1 MDMLA
6 RADECRLVIKTS
18 AGLTLRLP
26 VRETTRVEEI
36 QEMLARKAAIYG
48 VEKDEKGKAKIYPD
62 GNTRPIFD
70 ATTRDRAR
78 TVNKDTVLILNPMR
92 CPEFQGKKK
101 TVKDVAEGRLTPND
115 LAPEEFEEDAINLSK
130 SKHLTLREFGISDA
144 WMEEKDNVL
153 YMSYDHPMRA
163 VELGNILEFSLW
175 EAGNL
180 NDPGAAKKMHDKN
193 WKRGKNVKPGRK
205 CSYFVSHAWNDE
217 KNYPRKKVRML
228 RGFLCL
234 QQLLVRWT
242 ICFPLIALFFVPLGF
257 AIDAIIKE
265 AAYNMEKYEK
275 ANKGNGGDGGQS
287 FASLDNGYFSFV
299 PWASVL
305 LVYVLLLAWLYLA
318 SKDRLPQRVPP
329 PWALYSTT
337 LWLDKTCVRQDTDET
352 IGAGTGGFSRFLKQC
367 DQLIAFIGPN
377 YFKRLWCVYELA
389 TFCRDKIVEGRNV
402 QDHLL
407 LLSLEWPSPLQ
418 PNKDP
423 YLTNDE
429 RRMLETF
436 SCLQVQCTKPSDR
449 HIVLAAIRKNWREVD
464 LVTQQ
469 AVGKAEDA
477 HERFD
482 DFVRKDLVTVLSK
495 SKAGYSRHA
504 TTEISKQ
511 FELFFGSQ

>member
-1 MDMLA
+1 M
-6 RADECRLVIKTS
+6 
-18 AGLTLRLP
+18 
-26 VRETTRVEEI
+26 
-36 QEMLARKAAIYG
+36 Q
-48 VEKDEKGKAKIYPD
+48 
-62 GNTRPIFD
+62 
-70 ATTRDRAR
+70 
-78 TVNKDTVLILNPMR
+78 
-92 CPEFQGKKK
+92 
-101 TVKDVAEGRLTPND
+101 
-115 LAPEEFEEDAINLSK
+115 
-130 SKHLTLREFGISDA
+130 
-144 WMEEKDNVL
+144 
-153 YMSYDHPMRA
+153 
-163 VELGNILEFSLW
+163 
-175 EAGNL
+175 
-180 NDPGAAKKMHDKN
+180 
-193 WKRGKNVKPGRK
+193 
-205 CSYFVSHAWNDE
+205 
-217 KNYPRKKVRML
+217 
-228 RGFLCL
+228 
-234 QQLLVRWT
+234 
-242 ICFPLIALFFVPLGF
+242 
-257 AIDAIIKE
+257 
-265 AAYNMEKYEK
+265 KYEQ

-287 FASLDNGYFSFV
+287 FASLDDGYFSFV

-318 SKDRLPQRVPP
+318 SKDRLPKRVPP

-377 YFKRLWCVYELA
+377 YFKRLCNANLKLEAPASTVNAESATHAFGHRIGAGCVYELA
-389 TFCRDKIVEGRNV
+389 TFCRDKIEEGRNV

-423 YLTNDE
+423 YLTNEE